1 MALIGNPI
9 DFDRIRQRY
18 ESIVY
23 PESKKTFQDSQ
34 FNQIRDT
41 YAGLLQ
47 TANAPSQMGVLGGM
61 GSQTISQDA
70 TQPGQQ
76 VQLRFNPAT
85 GQTETIIPE
94 YMAPF
99 RTDQQDFLPVSTPF
113 PIEAADP
120 NPVSDDPIN
129 VVDPTGQLI
138 NNRGGEGGFKD
149 FQDRMNINTFNKYDP
164 YSAFDRANIS
174 DTQQAFAGLLGG
186 LVGAPIG
193 GLSFI
198 DKQLATKQLKDVFG
212 ISKSDMDKINE
223 NIKSG
228 MTTEEALN
236 AFREGSE
243 DHKIGSFIGTGSID
257 EGFGL
262 VSDSY
267 LKDLTK
273 KYEKDIF
280 DELDEISIDDLMD
293 SKGEGGYSPPSGTTG
308 PGGGAGPKG
317 GTGKPGDGTT
327 VGSNSFGAGTGKGY
341 GGSKSGGPP
350 GTGAEG
356 KGTGSGS
363 GSGSGSGQGSGG
375 GGGGD
380 KNRDRGGYGGCF
392 VQGTAIQ
399 MADGTTK
406 EITTIKVGEETKG
419 GTVQAKMEFM
429 PQNIYNYKDVLVS
442 GSHWVIEDNQF
453 IAVEDSKHGVL
464 TDRIEPVYTFKTS
477 DNRIWINDIE
487 FGDFETGT
495 DEDWEP
501 HFEMVREKLNKEL
514 RDGK

>member
-47 TANAPSQMGVLGGM
+47 PSTSPTQMGVLGGM
-61 GSQTISQDA
+61 GSQTISQNA

-113 PIEAADP
+113 ETLKPQET
-120 NPVSDDPIN
+120 
-129 VVDPTGQLI
+129 VDPMPTPDYIQGGPDILPS
-138 NNRGGEGGFKD
+138 RGGGR
-149 FQDRMNINTFNKYDP
+149 DRIDMNNNFNKYNP

-174 DTQQAFAGLLGG
+174 DTQQALTG
-186 LVGAPIG
+186 LVGGLIGAPLG
-193 GLSFI
+193 ALSFV

-212 ISKSDMDKINE
+212 ITKSDMDKINE
-223 NIKSG
+223 NIESG
-228 MTTEEALN
+228 MTPEEALN
-236 AFREGSE
+236 AFRQGSD
-243 DHKIGSFIGTGSID
+243 DHKIGRDFIGTGQVD

-267 LKDLTK
+267 LRDLTE
-273 KYEKDIF
+273 KYEKDF
-280 DELDEISIDDLMD
+280 DEISIDDLMD
-293 SKGEGGYSPPSGTTG
+293 GKGEGGYSPPSGTTG
-308 PGGGAGPKG
+308 TGGGAGPMG
-317 GTGKPGDGTT
+317 GTGRP
-327 VGSNSFGAGTGKGY
+327 GAGTTAGQ
-341 GGSKSGGPP
+341 GGLGS
-350 GTGAEG
+350 GTGVG
-356 KGTGSGS
+356 
-363 GSGSGSGQGSGG
+363 GQSPGPRGERGG
-375 GGGGD
+375 GGGGGSSP
-380 KNRDRGGYGGCF
+380 GGGGPAGCF
-392 VQGTAIQ
+392 VEGTAIQ

-406 EITTIKVGEETKG
+406 EITSIKIGEETKG

-442 GSHWVIEDNQF
+442 GSHWVVEDNQL

-501 HFEMVREKLNKEL
+501 HFEMVRQKLNKEL
-514 RDGK
+514 NDKY

>member
-47 TANAPSQMGVLGGM
+47 PATTPTQMGVLGGM

-76 VQLRFNPAT
+76 VQFRFNPAT

-113 PIEAADP
+113 ETLKPQETVESSIGIDP
-120 NPVSDDPIN
+120 QPSFATPA
-129 VVDPTGQLI
+129 
-138 NNRGGEGGFKD
+138 RGGGGDTGGFQGY
-149 FQDRMNINTFNKYDP
+149 QDRIGGMQPNFGQIASDVQSFNP
-164 YSAFDRANIS
+164 AV
-174 DTQQAFAGLLGG
+174 AGLLGTITG
-186 LVGAPIG
+186 MPIG
-193 GLSFI
+193 PIAGAANMINKAQLKRLGVEGDVAIGQLADAYNDALKSGLSPE
-198 DKQLATKQLKDVFG
+198 DALTRATLTSGTTLNKKAFTQAG
-212 ISKSDMDKINE
+212 I
-223 NIKSG
+223 
-228 MTTEEALN
+228 EEL
-236 AFREGSE
+236 
-243 DHKIGSFIGTGSID
+243 
-257 EGFGL
+257 
-262 VSDSY
+262 
-267 LKDLTK
+267 
-273 KYEKDIF
+273 
-280 DELDEISIDDLMD
+280 SIDDMLAEVEKKMGD
-293 SKGEGGYSPPSGTTG
+293 QGGQDDKDTSTPSGPTGPQSGAGSMTDQQRTEAKSFRDPSSSKG
-308 PGGGAGPKG
+308 
-317 GTGKPGDGTT
+317 DG
-327 VGSNSFGAGTGKGY
+327 
-341 GGSKSGGPP
+341 
-350 GTGAEG
+350 
-356 KGTGSGS
+356 
-363 GSGSGSGQGSGG
+363 GSGQGGQGG
-375 GGGGD
+375 GGPA
-380 KNRDRGGYGGCF
+380 GCF
-392 VQGTAIQ
+392 VEGTAVQ
-399 MADGTTK
+399 MADGSTK
-406 EITTIKVGEETKG
+406 EITSIQIGEETKG

-501 HFEMVREKLNKEL
+501 HFEMVRQKLNKEL
-514 RDGK
+514 RNDK

>member
-47 TANAPSQMGVLGGM
+47 PAISPRQSSVTPTQMGVLGGM

-99 RTDQQDFLPVSTPF
+99 RKDQQDFLPVSTPF

-120 NPVSDDPIN
+120 NPVSNDTIN
-129 VVDPTGQLI
+129 VVDPTGQGI
-138 NNRGGEGGFKD
+138 HTRGGGGEGFKAY
-149 FQDRMNINTFNKYDP
+149 QDRIGGMQRPNFGQIASDVQSFNP
-164 YSAFDRANIS
+164 AV
-174 DTQQAFAGLLGG
+174 AGLLGTITG
-186 LVGAPIG
+186 MPIG
-193 GLSFI
+193 PIAGAANMINKAQLKGLGVEGDVAIGQLADVYNDALKSGLSPE
-198 DKQLATKQLKDVFG
+198 DALTRATLTSGTTLNEKAFTQAG
-212 ISKSDMDKINE
+212 I
-223 NIKSG
+223 
-228 MTTEEALN
+228 EEL
-236 AFREGSE
+236 
-243 DHKIGSFIGTGSID
+243 
-257 EGFGL
+257 
-262 VSDSY
+262 
-267 LKDLTK
+267 
-273 KYEKDIF
+273 
-280 DELDEISIDDLMD
+280 SIDDMLAEVEKKMD
-293 SKGEGGYSPPSGTTG
+293 GKGEGGYSPPSGTTG
-308 PGGGAGPKG
+308 TGGGAGPMG
-317 GTGKPGDGTT
+317 GTGKPGAGTST
-327 VGSNSFGAGTGKGY
+327 GGGSSGSSGGSSGGAGGT
-341 GGSKSGGPP
+341 GGSGATGG
-350 GTGAEG
+350 
-356 KGTGSGS
+356 
-363 GSGSGSGQGSGG
+363 GSGG
-375 GGGGD
+375 GGGG
-380 KNRDRGGYGGCF
+380 GGSGGGAGGSGPAGCF
-392 VQGTAIQ
+392 VEGTAIQ
-399 MADGTTK
+399 MADGSTK

-419 GTVQAKMEFM
+419 GIVQAKMEFM

-442 GSHWVIEDNQF
+442 GSHWVVEDNQL
-453 IAVEDSKHGVL
+453 IAVEDSKHAIL

-501 HFEMVREKLNKEL
+501 HFEMVRQKLNKEL

>member
-1 MALIGNPI
+1 MALIGNPQ

-47 TANAPSQMGVLGGM
+47 PATTPTQMGVLGGM

-113 PIEAADP
+113 ETLKPQETIEPSIGIDP
-120 NPVSDDPIN
+120 QPSSGTPA
-129 VVDPTGQLI
+129 
-138 NNRGGEGGFKD
+138 RGGGGDTGGFQGY
-149 FQDRMNINTFNKYDP
+149 QDRIGGMQQRNFGQIASDVQSFNP
-164 YSAFDRANIS
+164 AV
-174 DTQQAFAGLLGG
+174 AGLLGTITG
-186 LVGAPIG
+186 MPIG
-193 GLSFI
+193 PIAGAANMINKAQLKGLGVEGDVAIGQLADSYNDALKSGLSPE
-198 DKQLATKQLKDVFG
+198 DALTRATLTSGTTLNKKAFTQAG
-212 ISKSDMDKINE
+212 I
-223 NIKSG
+223 
-228 MTTEEALN
+228 EEL
-236 AFREGSE
+236 
-243 DHKIGSFIGTGSID
+243 
-257 EGFGL
+257 
-262 VSDSY
+262 
-267 LKDLTK
+267 
-273 KYEKDIF
+273 
-280 DELDEISIDDLMD
+280 SIDDMLAEVEKKMGD
-293 SKGEGGYSPPSGTTG
+293 QGGQDKDTSTPSGPTGPQSGAGSMTDQQRTESKSFRDPSSSKG
-308 PGGGAGPKG
+308 
-317 GTGKPGDGTT
+317 DG
-327 VGSNSFGAGTGKGY
+327 
-341 GGSKSGGPP
+341 
-350 GTGAEG
+350 
-356 KGTGSGS
+356 
-363 GSGSGSGQGSGG
+363 GSGQGGQG
-375 GGGGD
+375 PA
-380 KNRDRGGYGGCF
+380 GCF
-392 VQGTAIQ
+392 VEGTAVQ
-399 MADGTTK
+399 MADGSTK
-406 EITTIKVGEETKG
+406 EITSIQIGEETKG

-501 HFEMVREKLNKEL
+501 HFEMVRQKLNKEL
-514 RDGK
+514 NDKY

>member
-1 MALIGNPI
+1 
-9 DFDRIRQRY
+9 
-18 ESIVY
+18 
-23 PESKKTFQDSQ
+23 
-34 FNQIRDT
+34 
-41 YAGLLQ
+41 
-47 TANAPSQMGVLGGM
+47 M

-113 PIEAADP
+113 ETLKPEPTSETTIDP
-120 NPVSDDPIN
+120 NVPSDPLLEIR
-129 VVDPTGQLI
+129 GG
-138 NNRGGEGGFKD
+138 GGEGRIGLGAGIPT
-149 FQDRMNINTFNKYDP
+149 MNNNFNKYNP

-174 DTQQAFAGLLGG
+174 DTQQALTG
-186 LVGAPIG
+186 LVGGLIGAPLG
-193 GLSFI
+193 ALSFV

-212 ISKSDMDKINE
+212 ITKSDMDKINE
-223 NIKSG
+223 NIESG
-228 MTTEEALN
+228 MTPEEAIN
-236 AFREGSE
+236 AFRQGSD
-243 DHKIGSFIGTGSID
+243 DHKIGRDFIGTGQVD
-257 EGFGL
+257 TGFGL

-267 LKDLTK
+267 LRDLTE
-273 KYEKDIF
+273 KYEKDF
-280 DELDEISIDDLMD
+280 DEISIDDLMD
-293 SKGEGGYSPPSGTTG
+293 GKGNDDTDDTTSKGIGGFTKQDETRESFRG
-308 PGGGAGPKG
+308 G
-317 GTGKPGDGTT
+317 GTGAGTT
-327 VGSNSFGAGTGKGY
+327 AGQGGLGSGTGV
-341 GGSKSGGPP
+341 GGQSPGPR
-350 GTGAEG
+350 GER
-356 KGTGSGS
+356 
-363 GSGSGSGQGSGG
+363 GG
-375 GGGGD
+375 GGGGGSSP
-380 KNRDRGGYGGCF
+380 GGGGPAGCF
-392 VQGTAIQ
+392 VEGTAIQ

-406 EITTIKVGEETKG
+406 EITSIKIGEETKG

-501 HFEMVREKLNKEL
+501 HFEMVRQKLNKEL
-514 RDGK
+514 NDKY